1 VQLLFSGA
9 IPGDADERGVTA
21 LLGILDVATGRL
33 VHRCEWRPAAPPGP
47 GFKCQFTGF
56 AFADGA
62 LWVCAFGEILRFDA
76 WPPRR
81 PSGSITDPGFN
92 DLHHCL
98 PWRGGLAVANT
109 GLETVDLMS
118 FAGELRERVDLL
130 AGEAG
135 ARHIEPDRDYRRL
148 PDTKPHRRHVNH
160 LFAVGDELWATQLRG
175 GGAASVSR
183 PEKRLAIAAGM
194 PHDGRWVGDRL
205 LFTTTNGHLV
215 LAHPERGVERAV
227 DLRAL
232 TPGLEQLGWC
242 RGACADPRGEDRFF
256 VAFTSLR
263 RSRWREFGYW
273 IRWGQALP
281 PSRIALYDTAAGALA
296 GSWSPGGDPRL
307 VLFQLDAL
315 PEARWV

>member
-1 VQLLFSGA
+1 
-9 IPGDADERGVTA
+9 
-21 LLGILDVATGRL
+21 
-33 VHRCEWRPAAPPGP
+33 
-47 GFKCQFTGF
+47 
-56 AFADGA
+56 
-62 LWVCAFGEILRFDA
+62 
-76 WPPRR
+76 
-81 PSGSITDPGFN
+81 
-92 DLHHCL
+92 
-98 PWRGGLAVANT
+98 
-109 GLETVDLMS
+109 MS

-135 ARHIEPDRDYRRL
+135 ARHIEPGRDYRRL